1 MERRGSGFKKICEDY
16 AFAESYTEEKK
27 PRFISDNDNFT
38 LILPNLNYKIGKR
51 ISGTR
56 NGTQGGTRNGT
67 QTDRTKMI
75 EMIIDLIS
83 TNNKISRAEISEQL
97 NVSVRTLQRIINDC
111 DRINFVGKGKNGH
124 WIIS

>member
-16 AFAESYTEEKK
+16 AFAESYTDEKK

-38 LILPNLNYKIGKR
+38 LILPNLNYKVDKNTN
-51 ISGTR
+51 GTR

-67 QTDRTKMI
+67 QTDKAKI
-75 EMIIDLIS
+75 VELVIDLIS
-83 TNNKISRAEISEQL
+83 ANDKISRDQIADKL
-97 NVSVRTLQRIINDC
+97 NISVRTLQRIINDC